1 MGQLPEPQSR
11 QDKFLHNIADGTP
24 SIDDV
29 EVISREDQYLSYIAT
44 NGVPLKDIPLTVDK
58 GGTGA
63 TTDSGARTNL
73 SVYSKSETDTLLSAK
88 ANASDLA
95 AVATSG
101 SYTDLLNKPTIP
113 TNTSDLNN
121 NSGFITN
128 SVDNLTYYYTKTETD
143 SAIATAINNITN
155 ADEVSY

>member
-63 TTDSGARTNL
+63 TTDSDARTNL
-73 SVYSKSETDTLLSAK
+73 NVYSKLETD
-88 ANASDLA
+88 NAIS
-95 AVATSG
+95 
-101 SYTDLLNKPTIP
+101 
-113 TNTSDLNN
+113 
-121 NSGFITN
+121 
-128 SVDNLTYYYTKTETD
+128 
-143 SAIATAINNITN
+143 TAINNITN